1 MNKDKLV
8 RLFEESFGTVG
19 VRNLLSVHAPGRS
32 EIAGNHTDHEGG
44 HVIAAALDVAVDCI
58 AANNGTATV
67 RVASEGYP
75 QIEVDLDSLDSRD
88 DEKGSTAALVRGMAY
103 EVAVRGGTPTG
114 FDLAMTSTI
123 PSGGGLSSSAA
134 VEARHRLKRGCH
146 NDDQGIDEIEH
157 GKPLSRRSVH
167 PLAKSPSRCTKA
179 QVSACP
185 CGWVPSRRSPGTR

>member
-44 HVIAAALDVAVDCI
+44 RVIAAALDVAVDCI

-88 DEKGSTAALVRGMAY
+88 DERAQ
-103 EVAVRGGTPTG
+103 P
-114 FDLAMTSTI
+114 
-123 PSGGGLSSSAA
+123 P
-134 VEARHRLKRGCH
+134 
-146 NDDQGIDEIEH
+146 
-157 GKPLSRRSVH
+157 PLSEAWR
-167 PLAKSPSRCTKA
+167 T
-179 QVSACP
+179 
-185 CGWVPSRRSPGTR
+185 RSPFAAGRPQDSTSQ